1 MRAEPFVAIEPPFAV
16 LVAGDHL
23 DRADIGTAG
32 PLGHELGA
40 LPQRR
45 GIVRQHLRQQIFLQL
60 GAGEFPDQM
69 DRGVGDADRA
79 HQPELGLHEQILQR
93 IFGDRRQRTIHAER
107 TGAVAHGVELKIPER
122 DILHLAIGRM
132 IVDPVFVAAQA
143 IARIDGRWM
152 LVGGPRELIQPSA
165 SQFAEAMEMRLRLS
179 EIIRREIKPDQ
190 VAQTAVD
197 GVEMLTRAVEREM
210 IGALRLVVPSDF
222 GA

>member
-1 MRAEPFVAIEPPFAV
+1 
-16 LVAGDHL
+16 
-23 DRADIGTAG
+23 
-32 PLGHELGA
+32 
-40 LPQRR
+40 
-45 GIVRQHLRQQIFLQL
+45 
-60 GAGEFPDQM
+60 
-69 DRGVGDADRA
+69 
-79 HQPELGLHEQILQR
+79 
-93 IFGDRRQRTIHAER
+93 
-107 TGAVAHGVELKIPER
+107 
-122 DILHLAIGRM
+122 
-132 IVDPVFVAAQA
+132 
-143 IARIDGRWM
+143 M